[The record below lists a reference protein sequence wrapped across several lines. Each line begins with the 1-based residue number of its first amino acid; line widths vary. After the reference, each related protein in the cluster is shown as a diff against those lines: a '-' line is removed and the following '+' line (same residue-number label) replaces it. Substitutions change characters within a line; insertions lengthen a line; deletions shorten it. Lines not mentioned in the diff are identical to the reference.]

1 MITADLIKELRNITA
16 PERVMEA
23 ESLAG
28 HCSFRTGGP
37 ADLFIQV
44 HTAQELEQTM
54 KLLAESGTEVF
65 LLGRG
70 TNLLIGDGGFR
81 GAVVTM
87 CAPAGTE
94 TELCG
99 VRVDGNT
106 LTAGAGASLLK
117 IAMAAKD
124 ASLAGFEFAAGI
136 PGSLG
141 GAVVM
146 NAGAYGGEMK
156 DVVRSVRIFYP
167 GTGVCEADGSE
178 MGFGY
183 RTSRLRQEAGSES
196 GSAGIREYAGSE
208 MGFGYRTSRLKH
220 EGGIVLSAQ
229 IGLVPGDKQAVT
241 DRIAELAQKRK
252 DKQPLE
258 FASAGS
264 TFKRPEGYFAGKLIE
279 DAGLKG
285 FRVGDAQVSEKHA
298 GFVINR
304 GGASAAQIRS
314 LIEEVQ
320 RRVLENAGV
329 QLEREVIFLGE
340 FI

>member
-1 MITADLIKELRNITA
+1 MITRELILQLQKIAAPGRVREKEI
-16 PERVMEA
+16 
-23 ESLAG
+23 LAS
-28 HCSFRTGGP
+28 HSSFRTGGP
-37 ADLFIQV
+37 ADLFIEV
-44 HTAQELEQTM
+44 CDREELM
-54 KLLAESGTEVF
+54 KVMDLLAQSQTEVF

-70 TNLLIGDGGFR
+70 TNLLIGDGGYR

-94 TELCG
+94 TALNRVE
-99 VRVDGNT
+99 VDGT
-106 LTAGAGASLLK
+106 MLRAGAGASLLK
-117 IAMAAKD
+117 IAMAARD
-124 ASLAGFEFAAGI
+124 AGLAGFEFAAGI

-141 GAVVM
+141 GAVMM

-156 DVVRSVRIFYP
+156 QVVRSVDVLYP
-167 GTGVCEADGSE
+167 GKEVRTYSGEE
-178 MGFGY
+178 M
-183 RTSRLRQEAGSES
+183 E
-196 GSAGIREYAGSE
+196 
-208 MGFGYRTSRLKH
+208 FGYRTSRLKR
-220 EGGIVLSAQ
+220 EDGIVLAAA
-229 IGLVPGDKQAVT
+229 IELAPGDKQAIT
-241 DRIAELAQKRK
+241 DRITELAQQRK

-264 TFKRPEGYFAGKLIE
+264 TFKRPEGYFAGKLIQ

-304 GGASAAQIRS
+304 GNASAAQIRK

-320 RRVLENAGV
+320 RIVLEDAGV

-340 FI
+340 F